1 MHEWYLNST
10 RDTYLVA
17 IPFLFILGLSLFR
30 LDTIF
35 GATRPSGNR
44 RRPLCGMD
52 ENGEPLLADPDGRL
66 SNPRPQRR

>member
-35 GATRPSGNR
+35 GASRRMSHHHRP
-44 RRPLCGMD
+44 PCALD
-52 ENGEPLLADPDGRL
+52 EHGEPMLIDPDGR
-66 SNPRPQRR
+66 PGRTRRHPT